1 MSSNIIAELA
11 ESNGLSI
18 EDATSLLLS
27 VLGDIKVKGKNK
39 KEVKK
44 TKEKYIEIEY
54 TGNVTFTCS
63 TCDSVFNRTFT
74 TNIKDQHIYKSAPV
88 CIYCEEALLSK
99 EKKDLIVMI
108 LSDRK
113 DIKKIS

>member
-1 MSSNIIAELA
+1 MSTDIIAELA
-11 ESNGLSI
+11 RSNDLSI

-27 VLGDIKVKGKNK
+27 VLGDIKVKSKK

-44 TKEKYIEIEY
+44 KAEKYIEIEY
-54 TGNVTFTCS
+54 TGKVTFTCT

-74 TNIKDQHIYKSAPV
+74 TNIKDQHLNKPAPT
-88 CIYCEEALLSK
+88 CIYCKEALLSK
-99 EKKDLIVMI
+99 SKEDLIVMI

-113 DIKKIS
+113 DVKKIS

>member
-1 MSSNIIAELA
+1 MSTDIIAELA
-11 ESNGLSI
+11 ASNDISI

-27 VLGDIKVKGKNK
+27 VLGEDKSKAKK
-39 KEVKK
+39 KEKK
-44 TKEKYIEIEY
+44 KAERHIDIEY
-54 TGNVTFTCS
+54 TGRVTFTCI

-74 TNIKDQHIYKSAPV
+74 SNIKDQHIYKPAPT
-88 CIYCEEALLSK
+88 CIYCKEALLSK

-113 DIKKIS
+113 DIKKIG